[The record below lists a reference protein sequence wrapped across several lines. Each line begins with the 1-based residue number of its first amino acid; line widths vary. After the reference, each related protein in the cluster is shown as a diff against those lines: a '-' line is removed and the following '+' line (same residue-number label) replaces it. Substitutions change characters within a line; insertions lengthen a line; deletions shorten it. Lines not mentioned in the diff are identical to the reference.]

1 MTDDFLKRSHRRS
14 LCVEKVPGLLSPA
27 RVVSSGNWF
36 LVLGCC
42 SAKHEALNMTNLQP
56 STVETESEEYRSHN
70 NTESDIEVP
79 EKGLVVI
86 EDVNTVRSTEM

>member
-1 MTDDFLKRSHRRS
+1 MEIGSSPR
-14 LCVEKVPGLLSPA
+14 LL
-27 RVVSSGNWF
+27 
-36 LVLGCC
+36 
-42 SAKHEALNMTNLQP
+42 KHEALSVTNLQP

-86 EDVNTVRSTEM
+86 EDVNTVRCSVF